1 MAQSRRLRSGRKN
14 IGTGTPRGVPADIQF
29 CVNKPYSFQV
39 QTSGGIPLLTY
50 NGAFPG
56 GPNISFGAPGF
67 PLLTGTPTATG
78 TFGGAVN
85 ILDSADIEVSAV
97 QIVSLTV
104 VARP

>member
-1 MAQSRRLRSGRKN
+1 MAQSRRLRPGRKN
-14 IGTGTPRGVPADIQF
+14 IGTDTPRGVPADIQF
-29 CVNKPYSFQV
+29 CVNKPYSFQ
-39 QTSGGIPLLTY
+39 TSGGIPLVTY

-67 PLLTGTPTATG
+67 PSLTGTPTATG
-78 TFGGAVN
+78 TFGGAVR